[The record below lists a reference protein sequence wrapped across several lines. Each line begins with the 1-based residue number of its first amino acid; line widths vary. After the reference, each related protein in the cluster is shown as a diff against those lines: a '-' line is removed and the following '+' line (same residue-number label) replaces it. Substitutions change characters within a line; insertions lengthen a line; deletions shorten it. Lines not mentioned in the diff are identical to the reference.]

1 MIFFI
6 PATLQTRLMVEQ
18 MSQQHGLLRDVRL
31 RLEQGRWVT
40 EESATPLI
48 TVMVMQQAG
57 KTALCIMRSVN
68 KTHSLCRVPN
78 KQ

>member
-1 MIFFI
+1 MIFF
-6 PATLQTRLMVEQ
+6 PCHPPTRLMVEQ
-18 MSQQHGLLRDVRL
+18 MNQQHGLLRDARL